1 MVYKCRL
8 SFHTSHT
15 TPAATA
21 IPPRVQSRR
30 CRGFNPRRS
39 WVSVSV
45 SVCVLSPLVVCNSVL
60 AASRLLD
67 SPDSSLC
74 SSIVCP
80 VVCVCRP
87 ASVLRRVW
95 VVSRL
100 SGGVPVTGSVGL
112 SVSYSPHGGRYL
124 LVARQLGCRF
134 GIGLFVPIADRFQTF
149 GVARFCFLPVIGSMF
164 EVTCRRAPDRRILC
178 ACATREKQGSQQRE
192 GKEKFCRRLFP
203 VLKHSYSVVL
213 PAPPKGARCSA

>member
-112 SVSYSPHGGRYL
+112 SVSYSRTVVVTSSSLVSSVVVSVSVRSFRLPTASKLSVL
-124 LVARQLGCRF
+124 LV
-134 GIGLFVPIADRFQTF
+134 
-149 GVARFCFLPVIGSMF
+149 
-164 EVTCRRAPDRRILC
+164 
-178 ACATREKQGSQQRE
+178 
-192 GKEKFCRRLFP
+192 
-203 VLKHSYSVVL
+203 SVSS
-213 PAPPKGARCSA
+213 P

>member
-39 WVSVSV
+39 WVSVFV

-112 SVSYSPHGGRYL
+112 SVSYSRTVVVTSSL
-124 LVARQLGCRF
+124 LV
-134 GIGLFVPIADRFQTF
+134 
-149 GVARFCFLPVIGSMF
+149 S
-164 EVTCRRAPDRRILC
+164 
-178 ACATREKQGSQQRE
+178 
-192 GKEKFCRRLFP
+192 
-203 VLKHSYSVVL
+203 SVVVSVSV
-213 PAPPKGARCSA
+213 CSCRSPTASKLSVLLVSVSSP

>member
-100 SGGVPVTGSVGL
+100 RRPRDGIGRFVRVVL
-112 SVSYSPHGGRYL
+112 PHGGRYL

>member
-1 MVYKCRL
+1 MFVDRL
-8 SFHTSHT
+8 
-15 TPAATA
+15 PGGLRL
-21 IPPRVQSRR
+21 PPRIRLAPRLGGFPFERR
-30 CRGFNPRRS
+30 RPRDGIGRF
-39 WVSVSV
+39 VRV
-45 SVCVLSPLVVCNSVL
+45 VL
-60 AASRLLD
+60 
-67 SPDSSLC
+67 
-74 SSIVCP
+74 
-80 VVCVCRP
+80 
-87 ASVLRRVW
+87 
-95 VVSRL
+95 
-100 SGGVPVTGSVGL
+100 
-112 SVSYSPHGGRYL
+112 PHGGRYL

-134 GIGLFVPIADRFQTF
+134 GIGLFVPIAGRFQAF

>member
-74 SSIVCP
+74 SSIACP

-112 SVSYSPHGGRYL
+112 SVSYSRTVVVTSSL
-124 LVARQLGCRF
+124 LV
-134 GIGLFVPIADRFQTF
+134 
-149 GVARFCFLPVIGSMF
+149 S
-164 EVTCRRAPDRRILC
+164 
-178 ACATREKQGSQQRE
+178 
-192 GKEKFCRRLFP
+192 
-203 VLKHSYSVVL
+203 SVVVSVSV
-213 PAPPKGARCSA
+213 CSCRSPTASKLSVLLVSASSP

>member
-67 SPDSSLC
+67 SPDSS
-74 SSIVCP
+74 
-80 VVCVCRP
+80 
-87 ASVLRRVW
+87 
-95 VVSRL
+95 
-100 SGGVPVTGSVGL
+100 
-112 SVSYSPHGGRYL
+112 

>member
-112 SVSYSPHGGRYL
+112 SVSTPARWSLPPRCSSARLSFRYRS
-124 LVARQLGCRF
+124 VR
-134 GIGLFVPIADRFQTF
+134 ADR
-149 GVARFCFLPVIGSMF
+149 RPLPNFRCCSF
-164 EVTCRRAPDRRILC
+164 
-178 ACATREKQGSQQRE
+178 
-192 GKEKFCRRLFP
+192 LFP
-203 VLKHSYSVVL
+203 PRNRQHVRGYLSSCSGSSHSLCLRNS
-213 PAPPKGARCSA
+213 

>member
-80 VVCVCRP
+80 VVCVCLP

-112 SVSYSPHGGRYL
+112 SVSYSRTVVVTSSL
-124 LVARQLGCRF
+124 LV
-134 GIGLFVPIADRFQTF
+134 
-149 GVARFCFLPVIGSMF
+149 S
-164 EVTCRRAPDRRILC
+164 
-178 ACATREKQGSQQRE
+178 
-192 GKEKFCRRLFP
+192 
-203 VLKHSYSVVL
+203 SVVVSVSV
-213 PAPPKGARCSA
+213 CSCRSPTASKLSVLLVSVSSP